1 MFQNL
6 PGHVPKCIETIC
18 AVTLGRLQCDLS
30 SLSFLLFFLI
40 SPLSPE
46 FSHRFS
52 PCGTSAPS
60 RAQWGYN
67 EGFFCVFFF
76 FCTAVGR
83 FSFFFP
89 ALASLLLVGRQLW
102 IIKWWIRG
110 YFLPTQTCG
119 GWAGILAVGFI
130 PLSSQNATKS
140 HCCPS
145 SPSKKR
151 VESPHIPVLVPRQDQ
166 RALDAAGKNSC
177 GNRKQQSTS
186 VDYLFFRAASNPAVF
201 DNVIIMMVRIIS
213 QKKKS
218 FSWVFWDW

>member
-6 PGHVPKCIETIC
+6 PGHIPKCIVTIY
-18 AVTLGRLQCDLS
+18 AVTVLVDCGVIYHLCHFCCFS
-30 SLSFLLFFLI
+30 SFLHFPLNSVTVFLLAV
-40 SPLSPE
+40 PLPQVL
-46 FSHRFS
+46 H
-52 PCGTSAPS
+52 
-60 RAQWGYN
+60 N
-67 EGFFCVFFF
+67 EVTMRGVFFF
-76 FCTAVGR
+76 FTVVGR

-89 ALASLLLVGRQLW
+89 ASASSLLVGRQLW

-177 GNRKQQSTS
+177 GNKKQQSTS
-186 VDYLFFRAASNPAVF
+186 VDYLFFSCCF
-201 DNVIIMMVRIIS
+201 
-213 QKKKS
+213 
-218 FSWVFWDW
+218 